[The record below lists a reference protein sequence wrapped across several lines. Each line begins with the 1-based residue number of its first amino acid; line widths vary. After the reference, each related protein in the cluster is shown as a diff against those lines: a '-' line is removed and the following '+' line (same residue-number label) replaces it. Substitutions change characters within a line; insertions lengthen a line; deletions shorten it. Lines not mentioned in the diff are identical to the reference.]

1 MRVTSAV
8 ARKKNHKK
16 IFKEVKGFTH
26 RRKNC
31 YRIAKQAYHHSL
43 LDNYIGRKL
52 KKREN
57 RSLSI
62 MRINAFCRLHGS
74 TYSEF
79 ISKLIVKNLNMSRK
93 TLSELFI
100 NHPEAGLALFKKVMA

>member
-1 MRVTSAV
+1 
-8 ARKKNHKK
+8 
-16 IFKEVKGFTH
+16 
-26 RRKNC
+26 
-31 YRIAKQAYHHSL
+31 
-43 LDNYIGRKL
+43 
-52 KKREN
+52 
-57 RSLSI
+57 

-100 NHPEAGLALFKKVMA
+100 NHPQEGLALFKKIMD

>member
-16 IFKEVKGFTH
+16 IFKAVKGFTH

-31 YRIAKQAYHHSL
+31 YRIAIQAHHHAL

-52 KKREN
+52 RKRDN
-57 RSLSI
+57 KSLSV

-74 TYSEF
+74 KYSEF
-79 ISKLIVKNLNMSRK
+79 IHQLTKKNLNMSRK

-100 NHPEAGLALFKKVMA
+100 NHPQEGLALFKKIMD